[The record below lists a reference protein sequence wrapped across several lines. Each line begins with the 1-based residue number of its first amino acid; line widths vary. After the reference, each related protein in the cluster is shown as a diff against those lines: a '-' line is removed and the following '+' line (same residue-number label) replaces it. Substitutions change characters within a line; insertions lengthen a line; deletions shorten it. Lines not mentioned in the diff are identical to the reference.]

1 MSTPSENHATA
12 VPYPNRAT
20 LLVPDSRA
28 DQSILLKP
36 ANQEPVE
43 FPYSPPPGT
52 IYTNDETSS
61 YIRHGCAQTSESPL
75 EVCNP
80 CYFLSNN

>member
-12 VPYPNRAT
+12 VPSIPESAT

-36 ANQEPVE
+36 ANQEPAE
-43 FPYSPPPGT
+43 LPDSRPHGT

-61 YIRHGCAQTSESPL
+61 YIRHGCAQTSESSIGSLSPY
-75 EVCNP
+75 
-80 CYFLSNN
+80 YFFIK